1 MECQK
6 KEKNHVELSEGN
18 YRKNGS
24 PPMGRFSTTGGGG
37 GFFGALNY
45 RGGPFGKSRISS
57 LEFQRWGRGRSHNR
71 RSSSKRVIR
80 GR

>member
-37 GFFGALNY
+37 GD
-45 RGGPFGKSRISS
+45 SS
-57 LEFQRWGRGRSHNR
+57 GR
-71 RSSSKRVIR
+71 
-80 GR
+80 

>member
-37 GFFGALNY
+37 ILRGVELSRRALWEIADKFFGIPTL
-45 RGGPFGKSRISS
+45 GEGEKP
-57 LEFQRWGRGRSHNR
+57 
-71 RSSSKRVIR
+71 
-80 GR
+80 